1 MSRVRKVV
9 SGLESVECKAWNVKR
24 WSVECRVGIGKCKVW
39 SLECK
44 VGSAESVNCGMLSS
58 VKRGVW
64 GVECSGEWEVGSV
77 KCRV

>member
-1 MSRVRKVV
+1 MLNAEWGLGSVRC
-9 SGLESVECKAWNVKR
+9 G
-24 WSVECRVGIGKCKVW
+24 VW
-39 SLECK
+39 SAK
-44 VGSAESVNCGMLSS
+44 WGAQSVNCGMLSS